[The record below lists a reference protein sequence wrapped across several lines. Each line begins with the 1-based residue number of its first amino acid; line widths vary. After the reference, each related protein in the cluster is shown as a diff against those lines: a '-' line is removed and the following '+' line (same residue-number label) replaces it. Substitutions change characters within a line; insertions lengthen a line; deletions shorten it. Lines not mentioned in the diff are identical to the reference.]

1 MKYLSKT
8 CVCNTA
14 DMNALFMDGI
24 VCLSPCVSI
33 AAVVLLGE
41 LQSQWS
47 SGQPLLPS
55 VLCVSHMLPVC
66 ISPARETGSWTLRLH
81 RYLIFKDFMVVFVL
95 FSMIIEVYTSVT
107 CFFFLQGHSHQ
118 LFHIC
123 AVVGTHF
130 QLEAVLTDMTSRKEW
145 LMSHSA
151 LPSFLG
157 TVGALTMGVLL
168 NLGIIGIFSA
178 GLPRKP
184 RQSTSAS
191 SGAHPHQE

>member
-107 CFFFLQGHSHQ
+107 CFFFPPRSQSPTLSHMCGRGHPFPAGGSVDRHDISQRVADVPLRFTFLSGYRGGSHNGCPAQ
-118 LFHIC
+118 PGHHRHL
-123 AVVGTHF
+123 
-130 QLEAVLTDMTSRKEW
+130 
-145 LMSHSA
+145 
-151 LPSFLG
+151 
-157 TVGALTMGVLL
+157 
-168 NLGIIGIFSA
+168 
-178 GLPRKP
+178 
-184 RQSTSAS
+184 
-191 SGAHPHQE
+191 